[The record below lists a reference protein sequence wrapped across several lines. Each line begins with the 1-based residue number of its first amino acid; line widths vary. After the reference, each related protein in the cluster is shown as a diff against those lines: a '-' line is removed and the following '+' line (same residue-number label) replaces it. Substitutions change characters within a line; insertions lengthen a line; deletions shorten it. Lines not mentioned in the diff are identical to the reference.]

1 MMRRLTVG
9 LWTTHA
15 LASTLLIA
23 GMFGTPAE
31 AMPSEAEVEAAPG
44 DRPNI
49 LFIIIDDI
57 GVDQMRSFG
66 YDEDNQAVTPT
77 IDTIAEGGLRF
88 RNAWSMPEC
97 SPSRVSFFTGRY
109 PLRTGVLN
117 ISLDNTLANSQ
128 MSAFEVTTPQILRDQ
143 GYKSGFFGKW
153 HHTAFASNT
162 PDGNPNPGNPLGN
175 AAPRDMGWDY
185 FEGMLEGAPRGI
197 DTTAGGVGDPDEYKC
212 GFVDDA
218 TYGACYLTDGSCAE
232 ISSPGGLE
240 TAIPGRTCLE
250 RGGILV
256 PEKACQSEGVPDNVL
271 KGFENF
277 NGYYVAPLLINQEDG
292 EVKLVA
298 GFGDR
303 GEITPPTDPR
313 ARRYLT
319 EQQTDAAIAWINK
332 QKESPSTPWMATLS
346 YSTAH
351 LPAQQPPQSLLP
363 IPEPGTGQLDCTTI
377 LGQRSLINE
386 MLEAMDK
393 EMARLLVE
401 IGLATLDDDKKL
413 VYKPDATNTMVVIVG
428 DNGSYL
434 QTVRLPF
441 DPTRGKGSV
450 YQTGVWVPL
459 IVSGPLV
466 NSANVGKEVPHMVN
480 ATVDL
485 FSLFGEVAGVDVRR
499 AVPRSH
505 TLDAKPMMPYLT
517 NPGQK
522 GLRKTNFTQ
531 TGTVLQAP
539 GVVPPCV
546 IPVAEAQICTQI
558 FTFEELC
565 ETEGGTWY
573 GDYTSCCAL
582 KEHEPEISILPYAAS
597 AVRDERFKLVR
608 TENENCESET
618 NPLDINYEFYEVN
631 EAAPDPKLDRSGD
644 NLLSSPTLPPKGLTS
659 TQRKH
664 FNKLLAEMR
673 AILRSESDCPGDGN
687 LDKRV
692 NLEDTENWQAFA
704 DMCDENPNRCS
715 SVYDFNLDAVT
726 NDADLEIIEA
736 NFNRRCPGFRPR

>member
-23 GMFGTPAE
+23 GMSGTPAE
-31 AMPSEAEVEAAPG
+31 AMPSEADMEAAPG

-66 YDEDNQAVTPT
+66 YGLDNQAVTPT

-117 ISLDNTLANSQ
+117 ITLDNTLANSQ

-162 PDGNPNPGNPLGN
+162 PPPDSKPNPGNPLGN

-197 DTTAGGVGDPDEYKC
+197 DTTAGGVADPNTYSC

-218 TYGACYLTDGSCAE
+218 TSGACYLTDGSCAE
-232 ISSPGGLE
+232 FSSPGGLA

-256 PEKACQSEGVPDNVL
+256 PEQACQSPVPHNVL
-271 KGFENF
+271 EGFKNF
-277 NGYYVAPLLINQEDG
+277 NGYYVAPLLINHEDG
-292 EVKLVA
+292 EVELVA
-298 GFGDR
+298 GFDDVGGIKD
-303 GEITPPTDPR
+303 PTDPR

-319 EQQTDAAIAWINK
+319 KQQTDAAIAWINK
-332 QKESPSTPWMATLS
+332 QKESPNTPWMATLS

-351 LPAQQPPQSLLP
+351 LPAQQPPQSPLR
-363 IPEPGTGQLDCTTI
+363 PGSGQLDCTSSDI
-377 LGQRSLINE
+377 LAQRSLINQ
-386 MLEAMDK
+386 MLEAMD
-393 EMARLLVE
+393 EEISRLLVE
-401 IGLATLDDDKKL
+401 TGLATHDGDKL
-413 VYKPDATNTMVVIVG
+413 VYKPDATNTMVVVVG

-434 QTVRLPF
+434 DTVRLPF
-441 DPTRGKGSV
+441 DPTRAKGTV

-466 NSANVGKEVPHMVN
+466 NPANVGKEVPHMVN
-480 ATVDL
+480 AAVDV
-485 FSLFGEVAGVDVRR
+485 FSLFGEVAGIDVRR

-546 IPVAEAQICTQI
+546 INVAGEDICTQI

-565 ETEGGTWY
+565 KTEGGTWY
-573 GDYTSCCAL
+573 GNYTSCCAL
-582 KEHEPEISILPYAAS
+582 QEDRPDLGISILPYAAS

-608 TENENCESET
+608 LEKENCESET
-618 NPLDINYEFYEVN
+618 NPFDIDYEFYEVN
-631 EAAPDPKLDRSGD
+631 EDAPEPPEVKPRAETRPCERQPAQRADPAPERTHL
-644 NLLSSPTLPPKGLTS
+644 
-659 TQRKH
+659 H
-664 FNKLLAEMR
+664 
-673 AILRSESDCPGDGN
+673 
-687 LDKRV
+687 
-692 NLEDTENWQAFA
+692 
-704 DMCDENPNRCS
+704 
-715 SVYDFNLDAVT
+715 
-726 NDADLEIIEA
+726 
-736 NFNRRCPGFRPR
+736 